1 MRSSFYGVC
10 LMLSSHHHHHHPLT
24 FLRNH
29 SLFQKVTLSYKQIE
43 QQMSDLSF
51 LTTTDLTKPYIFN
64 PKIDTHSGFE
74 FSIQSLLEWF
84 GSTKEILNE
93 TLPPTI
99 HARYVDACCCVLLHG
114 VACDCITCGSPTHC
128 HSFFVLNVLVSCCFC
143 LFSFG
148 FCLVFLLFAFRVY
161 H

>member
-1 MRSSFYGVC
+1 
-10 LMLSSHHHHHHPLT
+10 
-24 FLRNH
+24 
-29 SLFQKVTLSYKQIE
+29 
-43 QQMSDLSF
+43 MSDLSF

-99 HARYVDACCCVLLHG
+99 HARYVGACCCVLLHV
-114 VACDCITCGSPTHC
+114 VAWCCMLLHVTAVDQDNGRNDLHHFWEALLIVTH
-128 HSFFVLNVLVSCCFC
+128 FLFLNVLVSFC
-143 LFSFG
+143 VFSFS
-148 FCLVFLLFAFRVY
+148 FFLVFLLFALRVY

>member
-1 MRSSFYGVC
+1 
-10 LMLSSHHHHHHPLT
+10 MLSSHRHHHHPLT

-99 HARYVDACCCVLLHG
+99 HARYVGACCCVLLRV
-114 VACDCITCGSPTHC
+114 VAC
-128 HSFFVLNVLVSCCFC
+128 CCM
-143 LFSFG
+143 
-148 FCLVFLLFAFRVY
+148 
-161 H
+161 

>member
-1 MRSSFYGVC
+1 
-10 LMLSSHHHHHHPLT
+10 MLSSHRHHHHPFT
-24 FLRNH
+24 FLCNH

-99 HARYVDACCCVLLHG
+99 HARYVGACCCVLLR
-114 VACDCITCGSPTHC
+114 V
-128 HSFFVLNVLVSCCFC
+128 SFCV
-143 LFSFG
+143 FSFG
-148 FCLVFLLFAFRVY
+148 VFFGSSFVCIACVPLIHRIHFSMSRSLGTPVCCSRWERL
-161 H
+161 